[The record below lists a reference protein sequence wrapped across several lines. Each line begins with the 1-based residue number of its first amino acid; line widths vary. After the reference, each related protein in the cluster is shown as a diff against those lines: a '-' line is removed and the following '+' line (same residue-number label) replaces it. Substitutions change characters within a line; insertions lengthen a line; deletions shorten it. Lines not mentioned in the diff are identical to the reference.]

1 MKVALLALTLVNI
14 ALTCLGAMT
23 AALSPPPLHS
33 GGPDDSLKWAI
44 FWSILFF
51 PVVALVCVFL
61 PWLFV
66 WLKWPRAALVASAI
80 PATYAA
86 IVFALMSV
94 LDAMRP

>member
-14 ALTCLGAMT
+14 ALSCLGAMT
-23 AALSPPPLHS
+23 AVMSPMMFDS
-33 GGPDDSLKWAI
+33 GGTDDNLKWAI

-66 WLKWPRAALVASAI
+66 WLKWLRAALVASAI
-80 PATYAA
+80 PAIYAA

-94 LDAMRP
+94 MDAMRP